1 MTLSAEDIV
10 NKQFTSTKFRD
21 GYDPDEVD
29 DYLDEVVKEFR
40 AIQLENEELKRKIG
54 ASESRL
60 AEVQRSG
67 GSLAA
72 ATGGE
77 GAETGTS
84 SQMLQLA
91 RKLHDQHID
100 EGRQERERIIE
111 EGRQQVERM
120 LQEAELRQKNEIN
133 ALDQQRIG
141 VEREIER
148 LKNFEK
154 EYRSHLRQ
162 HLEKQLADL
171 DSSGQESAKSF

>member
-29 DYLDEVVKEFR
+29 DYLDEVVKEYR

-54 ASESRL
+54 AAESRL

-77 GAETGTS
+77 SAETGTS

-100 EGRQERERIIE
+100 EGRQERERIVE
-111 EGRQQVERM
+111 EGRQQVARM

-171 DSSGQESAKSF
+171 DTSGQESAKSF